1 MYHLSPT
8 LFRCLVF
15 GVVVYFLGISVC
27 NRNSVAVALRMGDV
41 YKYIDN
47 HIVKRVSGK
56 TFSATLFK
64 RLFGL
69 GKAEGLGRKSNILMY
84 SG

>member
-1 MYHLSPT
+1 MCVTATRLQLCFGWMVFINILIIILLS
-8 LFRCLVF
+8 C
-15 GVVVYFLGISVC
+15 
-27 NRNSVAVALRMGDV
+27 
-41 YKYIDN
+41 
-47 HIVKRVSGK
+47 VSGK